1 MTTQRIVVGAHY
13 GLKDWLAQRVSAVV
27 LAVYSLILFFAWVT
41 AGSLDHAGWS
51 GIFDSAW
58 MKVATLVAMLAL
70 AWHAWIGVRDIYM
83 DYIKPT
89 WIRLS
94 LQVAT
99 IIVLIGY
106 AVWTVTILW
115 RL

>member
-13 GLKDWLAQRVSAVV
+13 GLKDWLAQRITAIV
-27 LAVYSLILFFAWVT
+27 LAVYSLVLFFIWLG
-41 AGSLDHAGWS
+41 AGDLDFMGWS
-51 GIFDSAW
+51 GIFAAPF
-58 MKVATLVAMLAL
+58 MKVLTLLAMLAVS
-70 AWHAWIGVRDIYM
+70 WHAWIGVRDIFM

-106 AVWTVTILW
+106 AVWAVTILW
-115 RL
+115 RV

>member
-1 MTTQRIVVGAHY
+1 MTTQRVVVGAHY
-13 GLKDWLAQRVSAVV
+13 GLKDWLAQRVTAVIV
-27 LAVYSLILFFAWVT
+27 ALYSLVLFAVWVT
-41 AGSLDHAGWS
+41 AGELDFASWRAL
-51 GIFDSAW
+51 FDAPW
-58 MKVATLVAMLAL
+58 LKVLTLVAMIAL
-70 AWHAWIGVRDIYM
+70 VWHAWIGVRDIYM

-99 IIVLIGY
+99 IVLLVSY

-115 RL
+115 RN